1 MTLAIL
7 PSFTVLLKSLDCFQL
22 SCSLLKI
29 SFRNFQGW
37 LLFNYQCS
45 KCDGLTKSDIDVN
58 IAMLSPNDNIFYD
71 FDNLT
76 AYATL
81 KIFEDYS
88 EQNLKAVN
96 G

>member
-1 MTLAIL
+1 MAKQKFFEKNTK
-7 PSFTVLLKSLDCFQL
+7 FVLTRSDCGDIVTMLLRESTYYLFEKSQQ
-22 SCSLLKI
+22 I
-29 SFRNFQGW
+29 QH
-37 LLFNYQCS
+37 
-45 KCDGLTKSDIDVN
+45 
-58 IAMLSPNDNIFYD
+58 